1 LKGGIEEMI
10 KGISHTGIAVKN
22 LDEAVKVYQAL
33 GAELGEIHNAPESGM
48 RAAMVSAGG
57 DTLELIEPVG
67 EGGVIGKFI
76 ESRGEGIHHLCIE
89 VDDIKKTLA
98 DLANKG
104 IRLIDTKPRQ
114 GIEGMV
120 AFIHPK
126 AMNGVLIE
134 LLER

>member
-1 LKGGIEEMI
+1 ML

-22 LDEAVKVYQAL
+22 LDEAVKVYKTL

-57 DTLELIEPVG
+57 DMLELIEPVG
-67 EGGVIGKFI
+67 DGGVISKFI

-89 VDDIKKTLA
+89 VDNIRKTLS
-98 DLANKG
+98 DLADKG
-104 IRLIDTKPRQ
+104 IRLIDTEPRQ

-120 AFIHPK
+120 AFVHPK
-126 AMNGVLIE
+126 SMNGVLIE
-134 LLER
+134 LLEK

>member
-1 LKGGIEEMI
+1 ML

-22 LDEAVKVYQAL
+22 LDEAVRVYQSL
-33 GAELGEIHNAPESGM
+33 GAELGEIHDAPESGM
-48 RAAMVSAGG
+48 RAAMVSAGE

-67 EGGVIGKFI
+67 DGGVIGKFI

-89 VDDIKKTLA
+89 VDNIKKTLA
-98 DLANKG
+98 DLSDKG

-134 LLER
+134 LLEK

>member
-1 LKGGIEEMI
+1 MI

>member
-1 LKGGIEEMI
+1 ML

-22 LDEAVKVYQAL
+22 LDEAVKTYQSL
-33 GAELGEIHNAPESGM
+33 GAELGEIHDAPESGM
-48 RAAMVSAGG
+48 RAAMISAGE
-57 DTLELIEPVG
+57 DMLELIEPVG

-98 DLANKG
+98 DLADKG
-104 IRLIDTKPRQ
+104 IRLIDTEPRQ

-126 AMNGVLIE
+126 SMSGVLIE
-134 LLER
+134 LLEK

>member
-1 LKGGIEEMI
+1 ML

-33 GAELGEIHNAPESGM
+33 GAELGEIHDAPESGM
-48 RAAMVSAGG
+48 RAAMVSTGG

-67 EGGVIGKFI
+67 DGGVIGKFI

-89 VDDIKKTLA
+89 VDDIRKTLA
-98 DLANKG
+98 DLADKG
-104 IRLIDTKPRQ
+104 IRLIDTEPRQ

-126 AMNGVLIE
+126 SMNGVLIE
-134 LLER
+134 LLEK

>member
-1 LKGGIEEMI
+1 ML

-22 LDEAVKVYQAL
+22 LDEAVKVYQTL
-33 GAELGEIHNAPESGM
+33 GAKLGEIHNAPESGM
-48 RAAMVSAGG
+48 RAAMIATGE

-67 EGGVIGKFI
+67 DGGVIGKFI

-89 VDDIKKTLA
+89 VDDIRKTLT
-98 DLANKG
+98 DLADKG
-104 IRLIDTKPRQ
+104 IRLIDTEPRQ
-114 GIEGMV
+114 GIEGKV

-134 LLER
+134 LLEK